1 MMKKL
6 IDFQQFF
13 KSLSIA
19 FSGLRIAFYQE
30 QSFRLQVLIGIL
42 VIILMFYLGLTLVEK
57 AVLVLIITLVLS
69 LELVNSQIERVL
81 DIIRPVID
89 PRIKIIK
96 DLSAGAVLVS
106 VFGAIL
112 IAILIFLPY
121 ILSLSF

>member
-1 MMKKL
+1 MKKL

-30 QSFRLQVLIGIL
+30 QSFRLQALAGIL

>member
-1 MMKKL
+1 MKKL

-19 FSGLRIAFYQE
+19 FSGLRVAFCQE
-30 QSFRLQVLIGIL
+30 QSFRLQVLAGIL
-42 VIILMFYLGLTLVEK
+42 VIILMFCLGLTLIEK

-69 LELVNSQIERVL
+69 LELINSQIERVL